1 MISKEQ
7 VAALA
12 ATMKFDLN
20 EEEQALYSEKLSNII
35 SYLEIIQEVDT
46 EQVTP
51 TYHGLVEQVADLR
64 PDEPKVSDKV
74 EALLK
79 QAPETKE
86 TLIQVPAILDDG
98 EGGA

>member
-12 ATMKFDLN
+12 TTMKFDLD

-46 EQVTP
+46 TDVLP
-51 TYHGLVEQVADLR
+51 TYHGRVDQVTDLR
-64 PDEPKVSDKV
+64 ADEPKISDKV
-74 EALLK
+74 AALLE